1 MPTFSPRSTFLS
13 SSSRPVCP
21 ELPSS
26 ERSPPEVGV
35 YLKEIIPM
43 RDNKKKKVIYE
54 PDRFIKIGF
63 FMGWKEMVASLF
75 MSRELIWRL
84 FLRDFNAKYRQ
95 SLLGV
100 GWALLNPVITVGL
113 FVFLNRAGILNIGAT
128 TVPYPVFALIGMSL
142 YGIFSTGLAASSN
155 SIIGAGSMVVK
166 INFPKISLVVA
177 SVGHA
182 VVEFAVRLVLIA
194 IVLVVYGVTPS
205 WTAIFLP
212 FALLPLTLLTL
223 GIGLILSLLAGIFR
237 DIIYIVSF
245 FTMLLL
251 FLIPVLYPPP
261 LTGMLVRL
269 NKWNPVSHL
278 IVGCRDLLISDRL
291 SDPSG
296 FTFAVFCSISI
307 FLVSWR
313 LFFLS
318 EPRIAERV

>member
-1 MPTFSPRSTFLS
+1 MLA
-13 SSSRPVCP
+13 CP
-21 ELPSS
+21 HYFKYLDLL
-26 ERSPPEVGV
+26 PEVGGG
-35 YLKEIIPM
+35 KGNNSM
-43 RDNKKKKVIYE
+43 KDGMKKKVIYE

-63 FMGWKEMVASLF
+63 VMGWKEMVASLF

-100 GWALLNPVITVGL
+100 GWALLNPVITVGF
-113 FVFLNRAGILNIGAT
+113 FVFLNRAGILNIGTT
-128 TVPYPVFALIGMSL
+128 TVPYPVFALIGLSL
-142 YGIFSTGLAASSN
+142 YGIFSTGLTASSN

-177 SVGHA
+177 SMGQA
-182 VVEFAVRLVLIA
+182 VVEFAVRLVLIV
-194 IVLVVYGVTPS
+194 IVLVLYGFTPS
-205 WTAIFLP
+205 WTFIILP
-212 FALLPLTLLTL
+212 LALLPLTLLTL

-237 DIIYIVSF
+237 DIVYIVSF
-245 FTMLLL
+245 FSMMLLFML
-251 FLIPVLYPPP
+251 PILYLPPP
-261 LTGMLVRL
+261 AGVLMHL
-269 NKWNPVSHL
+269 NKWNPISLL
-278 IVGCRDLLISDRL
+278 IVGCRDLIISDRL

-296 FTFAVFCSISI
+296 FIFAVLCSIII

>member
-1 MPTFSPRSTFLS
+1 M
-13 SSSRPVCP
+13 
-21 ELPSS
+21 
-26 ERSPPEVGV
+26 
-35 YLKEIIPM
+35 K
-43 RDNKKKKVIYE
+43 DNMKGKVIYE
-54 PDRFIKIGF
+54 PDRFIKMGF
-63 FMGWKEMVASLF
+63 VMGWKEMVASLF

-113 FVFLNRAGILNIGAT
+113 FVFLNRAGILNIGTT

-142 YGIFSTGLAASSN
+142 YGIFSTGLTASSN

-177 SVGHA
+177 SMGQA
-182 VVEFAVRLVLIA
+182 VVEFAVRLVLIV
-194 IVLVVYGVTPS
+194 IVLALYGITPS
-205 WTAIFLP
+205 WTVIILP
-212 FALLPLTLLTL
+212 LALIPLTLLTL
-223 GIGLILSLLAGIFR
+223 GIGLILSILAGIFR

-245 FTMLLL
+245 FTMMLL
-251 FLIPVLYPPP
+251 FMVPVLYPPP
-261 LTGMLVRL
+261 TAGMLMHL
-269 NKWNPVSHL
+269 NKWNPISHL
-278 IVGCRDLLISDRL
+278 IVGCRDLLISDGL
-291 SDPSG
+291 SDPLG
-296 FTFAVFCSISI
+296 FIFAVLCSIII